1 MKKKKMKYRTEN
13 WQYFRDV
20 QKRRNPL
27 THIRRRGQKK
37 NLKEVQPCEAQEE
50 NVFPKVG
57 VS

>member
-13 WQYFRDV
+13 PYLRDV

-27 THIRRRGQKK
+27 RHIRRRGQKK
-37 NLKEVQPCEAQEE
+37 NLKEVLPCEAQEE